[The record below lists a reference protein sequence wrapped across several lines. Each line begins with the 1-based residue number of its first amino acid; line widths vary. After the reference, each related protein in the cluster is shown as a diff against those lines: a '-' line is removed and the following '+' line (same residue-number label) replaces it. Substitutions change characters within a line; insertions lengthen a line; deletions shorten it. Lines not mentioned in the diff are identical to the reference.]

1 MKDFRNLQVWQKAH
15 HLVLAVYRITTGL
28 PKHELYG
35 MTSQL
40 RRAAS
45 SIPANIAEGCG
56 RSGDAE
62 FARFLLI
69 SMGSASELKYHLLL
83 AKDLKYITEADFS
96 ELDNLANEVQKMI
109 TALHKRI
116 KSSKPQANR

>member
-15 HLVLAVYRITTGL
+15 QLALAVYKITANL

-40 RRAAS
+40 RRAAG
-45 SIPANIAEGCG
+45 SIPANIAEGSG
-56 RSGDAE
+56 RGGDGE
-62 FARFLLI
+62 LARFLLI

-83 AKDLKYITEADFS
+83 AKDLKYITEADFTT
-96 ELDNLANEVQKMI
+96 LDSLANEVQKMI
-109 TALHKRI
+109 TALHRRI
-116 KSSKPQANR
+116 KL